1 MIIFFLTCCLMIA
14 FPLLAV
20 SLWFAKPPLGS
31 EARITVNNPNAN
43 ATFQIVGI
51 NKEGREIGPE
61 AFSATPE
68 QINVGRNRPRQAF
81 IRFNPDT
88 LWAVC
93 AVTVNQ
99 GAAQPLNNTGALGQ
113 VAVRLRV
120 CKRYPPAP

>member
-1 MIIFFLTCCLMIA
+1 MIIL
-14 FPLLAV
+14 PLIAV

-31 EARITVNNPNAN
+31 TARITINNPDGN

-51 NKEGREIGPE
+51 NKDGLEIGPE
-61 AFSATPE
+61 SFSASPDQVT
-68 QINVGRNRPRQAF
+68 VGRNRSRQAF
-81 IRFNPDT
+81 IRFDPEV

-93 AVTVNQ
+93 AVSFNKSNTKPIND
-99 GAAQPLNNTGALGQ
+99 TGALGQ